1 MKQLLVIPAYNE
13 AKTIGRVIRDARS
26 FVDGI
31 IVVDDGSTDDG
42 AVVAQREGAAVY
54 RHVVNRGLGA
64 AIGTGIAAA
73 LQQDADIVVTMDA
86 DQQHDPRDIARLVAP
101 LREGKADVVIGVRSR
116 RVGKMPVT
124 RIIAN
129 TLANMITWLLFG
141 IWSNDSQSGF
151 RAFTRR
157 AAAMLDCRGD
167 RMEVSSE
174 ILGEVKRRNLRLA
187 EVPITSIYTSY
198 SLSKGQGFMEGVRTL
213 ERLIV
218 RRFFR

>member
-1 MKQLLVIPAYNE
+1 MKTVLVIPSYNE

-26 FVDGI
+26 FVDEI
-31 IVVDDGSTDDG
+31 IIVDDGSTDDG
-42 AVVAQREGAAVY
+42 AVVAQREGATVY

-86 DQQHDPRDIARLVAP
+86 DGQHDPRDCARLLAP

-116 RVGKMPVT
+116 KRGKMPVT

-129 TLANMITWLLFG
+129 TLANMITKLLFG
-141 IWSNDSQSGF
+141 IWSRDSQSGF

-174 ILGEVKRRNLRLA
+174 ILAEVKRHNLRLA
-187 EVPITSIYTSY
+187 EIPIVSIYTPY
-198 SLSKGQGFMEGVRTL
+198 SLSKGQGFIEGLKTL
-213 ERLIV
+213 ERLVV
-218 RRFFR
+218 RRLFR